1 MKRIFP
7 IIMILMSLSLL
18 GLIWIQVNW
27 FNTMVIE
34 KREQLL
40 YDVTKAMYL
49 VGDELV
55 SEEGLNGFQQ
65 PSLKNALNMEENPL
79 ALGIT
84 APPKLSDRFKIE
96 DIRSK
101 LDKEFKKINIKT
113 IQYEVG
119 IQNFNLLDFEMVS
132 KNFINTL
139 ADTVNNHPIILTLS
153 PPDGSIY
160 ERFGPYENFIVVL
173 PNLQKQILRSI
184 IWMILASLIFSLI
197 ILSAFA
203 LTIRTMLRQKKL
215 SEIKGDFINN
225 MTHEFKTP
233 IATISLAV
241 DAMKNEKVLASPE
254 KMAYFTGIIK
264 QENKRMNQHV
274 ETILKAALLEKQEL
288 DMMLVPLHIHEVI
301 SNVASKFELQLSE
314 KNGKIEMNLGATND
328 LIDADENHFTNL
340 VNNLIDNAVK
350 YGKENVEPLIKISTT
365 NAKNSIHLKIEDN
378 GIGMN
383 RETVKRIFER
393 FYRAHT
399 GNIHNVKGFGLGL
412 SYVKT
417 VMDAH
422 GGKMKVEST
431 IGKGS
436 SFSIELPLHKNVV
449 QK

>member
-1 MKRIFP
+1 M
-7 IIMILMSLSLL
+7 L

-55 SEEGLNGFQQ
+55 SEEGLSGFQQ
-65 PSLKNALNMEENPL
+65 PSLKNTLNMEENPL

-301 SNVASKFELQLSE
+301 SNVASKFELQLLE
-314 KNGKIEMNLGATND
+314 KNGKIEINLGATND

-365 NAKNSIHLKIEDN
+365 NTKNSIHLKIEDN

-436 SFSIELPLHKNVV
+436 SFSMELPLHKNGV